1 MRLGSF
7 WNLATVLMAIALACS
22 RPAGASDIL
31 LLGEDGLGEYGGLT
45 DLVVSPDGH
54 FLYAADGYRGS
65 LSCYA
70 RSAGG
75 RLKEAFEIFPTG
87 TEAPFGT
94 GVQELMISPD
104 GAHLYAVTY
113 TSGLIIAF
121 ARNRSTGALTQI
133 QSLDQSAVLEY
144 VQGIAISR
152 DGAPLYI
159 ASHSRHT
166 VAVFARDASSGLLT
180 FVEAQVNGQGG
191 VQGLEDPIGVAV
203 TPDGTGV
210 YAASDAPGGVVA
222 FRRDPATGRLTFV
235 ESYGSTASVDLGFAF
250 AVAVS
255 PDSANV
261 YVTRSLGGVVYR
273 RDPLTNAITRIQ
285 DINGSVDSDIW
296 VTADGSR
303 AYGCS
308 GASVIGGFARDP
320 ATGMLTRDE
329 VYTGSAPEFLPPGFC
344 FGMTIS
350 PDGRS
355 IYTIDSYEDPKTD
368 GYIYALASFRRANL
382 TCAPAPRTDCRETLH
397 PGASVLSL
405 RKGIGSDQRLKWV
418 WNGEATRRAAFGNP
432 VDGNADYV
440 LCLYEA
446 GVPIVHAAAPGT
458 VSCGKD
464 RPCWVSRGASGVA
477 FNDSARRFGTQS
489 MALHATSDGRARL
502 VVRGAGPHLDLAQ
515 RSFTG
520 SITAQLQASVGK
532 HSPCWTATYTAPRE
546 NSIVIY
552 RATSD

>member
-1 MRLGSF
+1 MRAGSVA
-7 WNLATVLMAIALACS
+7 NLVAVLLAIGLACS
-22 RPAGASDIL
+22 QPVDASDIL
-31 LLGEDGLGEYGGLT
+31 LLDEDGFGEYGALT

-75 RLKEAFEIFPTG
+75 RLTEAFEIFPTNG
-87 TEAPFGT
+87 IPFGT
-94 GVQELMISPD
+94 GVEELMISPD

-113 TSGLIIAF
+113 NSGLIIAY
-121 ARNRSTGALTQI
+121 ARDSGTGALTQL
-133 QSLDQSAVLEY
+133 QRLDASAVLGY
-144 VQGIAISR
+144 AQGIAISP
-152 DGAPLYI
+152 DGAHLYV
-159 ASHSRHT
+159 ASHSQHT
-166 VAVFARDASSGLLT
+166 LAVFARDASSGLLS
-180 FVEAQVNGQGG
+180 FVEAEVNGQGG
-191 VQGLEDPIGVAV
+191 VQGLEEPIGVAV

-210 YAASDAPGGVVA
+210 YAVSYTQTGGVVA
-222 FRRDPATGRLTFV
+222 FQRDPATGRLTFV
-235 ESYGSTASVDLGFAF
+235 ESHVSTIFADLRFTF

-273 RDPLTNAITRIQ
+273 RDPLTNALTRIQ
-285 DINGSVDSDIW
+285 DINGTVDHDIW
-296 VTADGSR
+296 ITADGSR